1 MCKMISISPAEL
13 ISCSPVERFGA
24 DLHNGGEEFCKQ
36 QEHKVC
42 VGFINA
48 ALVMHV

>member
-1 MCKMISISPAEL
+1 MISIAPAEL

-24 DLHNGGEEFCKQ
+24 DLHNGGEELSKQ

-42 VGFINA
+42 VRFRNV